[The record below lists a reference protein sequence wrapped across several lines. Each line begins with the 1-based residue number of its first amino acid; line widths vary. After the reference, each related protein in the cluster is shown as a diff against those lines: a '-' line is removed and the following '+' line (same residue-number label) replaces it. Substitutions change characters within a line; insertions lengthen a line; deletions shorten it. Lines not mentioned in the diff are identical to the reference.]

1 MRQHSSILKSP
12 KPKTET
18 EMSKSRNALL
28 TAAAILA
35 ATAMIG
41 VSPANAA
48 DGYVAVGIA
57 ATPEYEGADEQQLIP
72 FVAGQINFGRR
83 YVAFDGLT
91 LRANL
96 SPIDGFEF
104 GPVAGYRFGR
114 DADVDNASVALLPQI
129 DDAFEA
135 GAFAALTSKGIIN
148 ADDEAR
154 FELRG
159 LHDVSGA
166 HESWVLTPAVSYAA
180 SMGPKI
186 RWKTEISA
194 DFVGDD
200 YAATYFT
207 IAPSDALA
215 SGLGAFDAEGG
226 FKDIGLS
233 FQWNYDLGRNW
244 GLTGYSSYKRLIGD
258 AADSP
263 IVRDAGDEN
272 QFTVGFGVSRSF

>member
-1 MRQHSSILKSP
+1 MLKYR
-12 KPKTET
+12 
-18 EMSKSRNALL
+18 KSLL
-28 TAAAILA
+28 TAAASSIA

-41 VSPANAA
+41 VSSADAA
-48 DGYVAVGIA
+48 EGYVAVGIG

-72 FVAGQINFGRR
+72 FLAGQINFGQR

-104 GPVAGYRFGR
+104 GPVASYRFGR
-114 DADVDNASVALLPQI
+114 DANIDNPTVALLPQI

-135 GAFAALTSKGIIN
+135 GAFAALTSRGVIG
-148 ADDEAR
+148 AYDEVR

-159 LHDVSGA
+159 LHDVSEA
-166 HESWVLTPAVSYAA
+166 HESWIVTPAISYAA
-180 SMGPKI
+180 SMGSKI

-207 IAPSDALA
+207 IAPLDALA
-215 SGLGAFDAEGG
+215 SGLDAFEAEGG

-233 FQWNYDLGRNW
+233 FQWNYALGRNW
-244 GLTGYSSYKRLIGD
+244 GLTGFSSYKRLIGD